1 MARIA
6 ITGGTGFVGLHTAR
20 ALSEA
25 GHELRLISRGRRRT
39 LRPAGA
45 QWVRADVVSG
55 EGLVEALRGCDA
67 VVHLAAVIRERG
79 SQTFDNV
86 NRKGAENVG
95 RAANQAGVG
104 HIVHLSA
111 LGCDPDPAYPYLFS
125 KWQGEQA
132 ILESAVPAD
141 VLRPSLMFG
150 TGDGFFTR
158 LVKLIRWNPVVPVP
172 GDGTA
177 TFQPF
182 AVSDLARIVVQ
193 CIERGPRRL
202 RAEVGGPE
210 WMTLDEIID
219 TIKGVMNTRRPSVHV
234 PVMALLPAAVIF
246 DKLLP
251 NPPVTPT
258 QLKMLERRN
267 TTHPQ
272 AVQRQ
277 FGFEPIAFPD
287 NAEYLHDY

>member
-20 ALSEA
+20 ALSDA
-25 GHELRLISRGRRRT
+25 GHEVRLVARGKRGVA
-39 LRPAGA
+39 RPAGA
-45 QWVRADVVSG
+45 QFARADVVSG
-55 EGLVEALRGCDA
+55 QGLAEALRGCD
-67 VVHLAAVIRERG
+67 VVVNLVAVIRERG
-79 SQTFDNV
+79 SQTFDTV
-86 NRKGAENVG
+86 NRGGAENVA
-95 RAANQAGVG
+95 RAAHEAEVG
-104 HIVHLSA
+104 HVIHLSA
-111 LGCDPDPAYPYLFS
+111 LGCDPDPAYPYLFT
-125 KWQGEQA
+125 KWEGEQA
-132 ILESAVPAD
+132 IRASGVPFD

-150 TGDGFFTR
+150 TGDGFFTK

-172 GDGTA
+172 GDGTTA
-177 TFQPF
+177 FQPF

-193 CIERGPRRL
+193 CVERGPRRL
-202 RAEVGGPE
+202 VAEVGGPE
-210 WMTLDEIID
+210 WMTLDEIVD

-234 PVMALLPAAVIF
+234 PVMALLPPAVIF
-246 DKLLP
+246 DKVLP

-277 FGFEPIAFPD
+277 FGFEPLSFPD
-287 NAEYLHDY
+287 NCEYLQDY

>member
-20 ALSEA
+20 ALSDA
-25 GHELRLISRGRRRT
+25 GHELRLVARGRRSA

-45 QWVRADVVSG
+45 QFVRADVVSG
-55 EGLVEALRGCDA
+55 EGLVAALQGCDA

-79 SQTFDNV
+79 SQTFDKV
-86 NRKGAENVG
+86 NRQGAENVA
-95 RAANQAGVG
+95 RAAREAGVG

-111 LGCDPDPAYPYLFS
+111 LGCDPDPAYPYLLS
-125 KWQGEQA
+125 KWAGEQA
-132 ILESAVPAD
+132 VRAGGVPFD
-141 VLRPSLMFG
+141 VIRPSIMFG
-150 TGDGFFTR
+150 TGDGFYTR

-172 GDGTA
+172 GDGGA

-182 AVSDLARIVVQ
+182 AVSDLGRIVVQ

-202 RAEVGGPE
+202 VAEVGGPD
-210 WMTLDEIID
+210 WMTLDEIVD
-219 TIKGVMNTRRPSVHV
+219 TIKGVMHTRRPSVHV
-234 PVMALLPAAVIF
+234 PVMALLPPAVIF

-251 NPPVTPT
+251 NPPVTPA

-272 AVQRQ
+272 AVQQQ
-277 FGFEPIAFPD
+277 FGFEPLSFRD
-287 NAEYLHDY
+287 NCDYLQDY

>member
-20 ALSEA
+20 ALSDA
-25 GHELRLISRGRRRT
+25 GHELLLVSRGRRGAA
-39 LRPAGA
+39 RPRGA
-45 QWVRADVVSG
+45 QWARGDVVSG

-79 SQTFDNV
+79 AQSFEKV
-86 NRKGAENVG
+86 NHRGAENVG
-95 RAANQAGVG
+95 RAAREAGVG
-104 HIVHLSA
+104 HIVHVSA
-111 LGCDPDPAYPYLFS
+111 LGCEPDPAYPYLFS

-132 ILESAVPAD
+132 IVASGVPVD

-182 AVSDLARIVVQ
+182 AVSDLARIVVE
-193 CIERGPRRL
+193 CVETGPRRL

-210 WMTLDEIID
+210 WMTLDEIVD
-219 TIKGVMNTRRPSVHV
+219 TIKDVMHTRRPSVHV
-234 PVMALLPAAVIF
+234 PVMALMPPAVVF

-251 NPPVTPT
+251 NPPVTPV
-258 QLKMLERRN
+258 QLQMLQRRN

-277 FGFEPIAFPD
+277 FGFEPLSFRD
-287 NAEYLHDY
+287 NCEYLQDY